1 MDFDFAAQRF
11 ARDQQKLRA
20 KQQHQQQRS
29 TAVSAKAQRELVL
42 RQQQQARLLAQKRT
56 KERQQ
61 QFIQQYMHDCDR
73 QLHVQSIAQNFTAT
87 SIHGEGDKIA
97 LPPSVLERL
106 TQQNNPSSQ
115 SSSSSPWMFRIALLN
130 PDYQFP
136 ASPALQQMKPP
147 PETDDT
153 NNYNEDEDDA
163 MDVDSDDDSDD
174 DDEHALTEKVAAYQ
188 HELQHKYLAFTY
200 GTVVEFTQDE
210 GHVGLPAS
218 IAQNLLQ
225 QANHGN
231 QNNQS
236 TATNSTPVPTFRTV
250 DPAAT
255 VTKTPSNDETNNAD
269 DTEMMTHSSP
279 PNHEDND
286 DEEKTPGH
294 IAYGAFDLPQYP
306 IDISLVQLPKGHAC
320 TLVPTAQALR
330 NNFYGVQDIKLML
343 EQSLIRTRAVLAVG
357 DIVHAWHRGKQYNV
371 FVSHVTPAAYGA
383 ISIINT
389 DLTVEFGSAEESEQQ
404 KGEESKSEE
413 TVQQSTNATST
424 SGGYTLAGS
433 RPTESSSSSSSTG
446 GNNNDTTTASS
457 ASAEAVIL
465 PEEPPESA
473 TDILLVQIRSSSG
486 GSIQRRLSVTHHS
499 LTDLFTVAQSMITNT
514 TGFRLVT
521 RFPRRVWEMP
531 TKSDE
536 DKSLQE
542 AGFSAGKEL
551 LMVEFL

>member
-20 KQQHQQQRS
+20 KQQQRQKT

-42 RQQQQARLLAQKRT
+42 RKQQQARLLAQKRAQ
-56 KERQQ
+56 ERQQ

-73 QLHVQSIAQNFTAT
+73 QLRVQSIASNFTAT

-97 LPPSVLERL
+97 LPPSVLETL
-106 TQQNNPSSQ
+106 TTQQNNPSQ

-130 PDYQFP
+130 PEYQFP

-147 PETDDT
+147 PETGDT
-153 NNYNEDEDDA
+153 NNTNEEEDDV
-163 MDVDSDDDSDD
+163 MDVDSDDDDD
-174 DDEHALTEKVAAYQ
+174 DNDDDEEHALTEKVAAYQ

-225 QANHGN
+225 QANG
-231 QNNQS
+231 NQS

-250 DPAAT
+250 DPAAAAI
-255 VTKTPSNDETNNAD
+255 KTPTNDETNTAD
-269 DTEMMTHSSP
+269 DTEMMTHSRPS
-279 PNHEDND
+279 EDNND

-294 IAYGAFDLPQYP
+294 IAYGAFDLPQLP
-306 IDISLVQLPKGHAC
+306 VDISLVQLPKGHAC
-320 TLVPTAQALR
+320 TLVPTAQALQ
-330 NNFYGVQDIKLML
+330 NNFYAVQDIKLML

-357 DIVHAWHRGKQYNV
+357 DIVHAWHRGIQYNV
-371 FVSHVTPAAYGA
+371 AVSQVTPAAYGA

-389 DLTVEFGSAEESEQQ
+389 DLTVEFGAAEESEETAERQQ
-404 KGEESKSEE
+404 KGGASKNKE
-413 TVQQSTNATST
+413 TAQQSTTATFT

-433 RPTESSSSSSSTG
+433 RPTESSSSS
-446 GNNNDTTTASS
+446 NNDTTAAPADT
-457 ASAEAVIL
+457 VIL
-465 PEEPPESA
+465 PEEPPASA
-473 TDILLVQIRSSSG
+473 TDVLLVQIRSSSG
-486 GSIQRRLSVTHHS
+486 GSIQRRLSITNHS

-514 TGFRLVT
+514 RGFRLVT

-531 TKSDE
+531 AKSED

-542 AGFSAGKEL
+542 AGFSTGKEL